1 MLIELDYETVA
12 ALESALIVAEI
23 SKTHDAEHWAK
34 IADVQETPEC
44 RQAAEGMAAF
54 CQGQADKYHWA
65 MGVLQRA
72 KKEAPASGGQTSG
85 AKGI

>member
-12 ALESALIVAEI
+12 VLESALTVAEV
-23 SKTHDAEHWAK
+23 SKTHDAQYWAK
-34 IADVQETPEC
+34 MADVQETPER
-44 RQAAEGMAAF
+44 RQAAEGVAAF